1 MGSRK
6 PLIGTRQVQYSLT
19 CLRIPLQARLQFS
32 PHSQSLHGFRN
43 SKGRP
48 EAALHLCGTPP
59 SGAAPAI
66 PFGGWIAVFAKIRS
80 PAKSAASSG
89 LWRQPTL
96 FGIHIV
102 PVALTGQLSS
112 LRLETS
118 NDGEGKKSLP
128 RADDLCPGGARL
140 RPWANQSD
148 VAPRATI
155 PANTGGGTLPA
166 SPRFLSC

>member
-80 PAKSAASSG
+80 PAQSAASSG

-128 RADDLCPGGARL
+128 RAMIFVRAARVFDRGPIRVMWRRGQPFRLIPGAARS
-140 RPWANQSD
+140 RHR
-148 VAPRATI
+148 RA
-155 PANTGGGTLPA
+155 
-166 SPRFLSC
+166 F

>member
-1 MGSRK
+1 MGLETAK
-6 PLIGTRQVQYSLT
+6 A
-19 CLRIPLQARLQFS
+19 AR
-32 PHSQSLHGFRN
+32 R
-43 SKGRP
+43 RP
-48 EAALHLCGTPP
+48 CIYAARRHPVWRLDRR
-59 SGAAPAI
+59 
-66 PFGGWIAVFAKIRS
+66 FAKIRS
-80 PAKSAASSG
+80 PAKLAASSG

-128 RADDLCPGGARL
+128 RADDLCPGGAGL